1 MSRLLSELEPVTREM
16 AHRLIGAAAIL
27 GMELFIVHT
36 YRSHEEQDALY
47 AIGRSEPGPKVT
59 NAKGGESW
67 HNCETASG
75 APASRAIDVAFEE
88 MGSQRPTWANQ
99 SAEQQERWTLLGV
112 LGGRI
117 GLEWGGLPAVAAAGD
132 LGHFQF
138 RDGMMIEETNG
149 GAVLNEG

>member
-27 GMELFIVHT
+27 GMELFVIHT

-67 HNCETASG
+67 HNCRAKDG
-75 APASRAIDVAFEE
+75 KPASRAIDVAFEE
-88 MGSQRPTWANQ
+88 AGSQRPTWANQ
-99 SAEQQERWTLLGV
+99 TAKQQERWTLLGAI
-112 LGGRI
+112 GGQI
-117 GLEWGGLPAVAAAGD
+117 GLAWGGLPGVAAAGD
-132 LGHFQF
+132 LGHFEF
-138 RDGMMIEETNG
+138 RDGMTIDIE
-149 GAVLNEG
+149 